1 MTLCIVWMEFDKVVV
16 ALYYLLPYYAGQ
28 KIYYILLLQP
38 HNKTSLQHSKVS
50 RQKKR
55 AAHKI
60 EKHKKSKKKQK
71 LAQTDDCD
79 LFYGFTAQ
87 EIKTATA
94 KNGILNSL
102 EQACKSLAIQAYT
115 TLHQNRVKRL
125 SQSSKGSTSSKG
137 SKSSIKSSSTQSG
150 SKRSI
155 KSGRLSVK
163 SSISSVKSSKSSVKS
178 SKSSLKSVK
187 TSRSTKSSTK
197 AKREFKSKLGKNT
210 RKNATALVEIK
221 AFDKHENSQ
230 EKNIPV
236 DKESEEKV
244 PLLHQALI
252 GKTTSQRF

>member
-1 MTLCIVWMEFDKVVV
+1 MEFDKVVV
-16 ALYYLLPYYAGQ
+16 ALYYLLPYYTGQ

-38 HNKTSLQHSKVS
+38 HNKTSLQQSKVS

-55 AAHKI
+55 ATHKI

-71 LAQTDDCD
+71 LAQTDDCH

-137 SKSSIKSSSTQSG
+137 SKSSIKSSSTQSS

-155 KSGRLSVK
+155 KSGR
-163 SSISSVKSSKSSVKS
+163 SSVKSSKSSVKS
-178 SKSSLKSVK
+178 KKSSLKSFES
-187 TSRSTKSSTK
+187 SRSTKSNTK
-197 AKREFKSKLGKNT
+197 GKRETKLKLGKKS

-236 DKESEEKV
+236 DEESKEKV

-252 GKTTSQRF
+252 GKTTSQCF